1 MKKEKSFVTS
11 LLRDAALYAAGIIV
25 ASVSIIGILCG
36 ASVIVDFLSGLMTVE
51 IGLPIL
57 FTVAGAALYIDFR
70 PEKKKAHTKR
80 RNDSKRPVTGSVKA
94 GRGVNPTSVRMLS
107 VYSAK

>member
-57 FTVAGAALYIDFR
+57 FTVAGAALYIERAAARFM
-70 PEKKKAHTKR
+70 E
-80 RNDSKRPVTGSVKA
+80 NDSLR
-94 GRGVNPTSVRMLS
+94 NN
-107 VYSAK
+107 